1 MASLSIDVRI
11 PLAGDGGYVH
21 LKVDIG
27 DVGALSARDREFLD
41 GTCGEFLA
49 AAAGMFAPG
58 AVTVLPPAGAG
69 LTAAVPFDPD
79 AAVLAGVTGSR
90 AYREAKP

>member
-11 PLAGDGGYVH
+11 PLGSDGYVQ

-90 AYREAKP
+90 AYREGKP

>member
-1 MASLSIDVRI
+1 MAALKLDLLI
-11 PLAGDGGYVH
+11 PLGAAGHVH
-21 LKVDIG
+21 LVIDAADI
-27 DVGALSARDREFLD
+27 GALSARDREFLD
-41 GTCGEFLA
+41 GTCGEFIA

-58 AVTVLPPAGAG
+58 AVTVLPPAG

-90 AYREAKP
+90 AYREGKP

>member
-11 PLAGDGGYVH
+11 PLGDGGYVQ
-21 LKVDIG
+21 LKVDIP
-27 DVGALSARDREFLD
+27 DIGALSARDREFLD

-58 AVTVLPPAGAG
+58 AVTVLPPAG

-90 AYREAKP
+90 AYREGKP

>member
-58 AVTVLPPAGAG
+58 AVTVLPPAG

-90 AYREAKP
+90 AYREGKP